1 MRDIGESCFAWTKK
15 NDAECQISFLSEI
28 GETCNPVP
36 LVHSQINRS
45 KTFSILLLSCQLKQ
59 VLFEKEH
66 LLHMNLLNVRF
77 KVSFCSIPQ

>member
-15 NDAECQISFLSEI
+15 NDAECQISFLSEM

-45 KTFSILLLSCQLKQ
+45 KTFSILLLSCQGTFITYELTECA
-59 VLFEKEH
+59 F
-66 LLHMNLLNVRF
+66 
-77 KVSFCSIPQ
+77 